1 MAQRTSGSDDAIGNL
16 RTTPFPELLDNIG
29 ERQGTGKLQILVGEN
44 RRELIFQV
52 GRLVRLDGA
61 DIPRSDEDDWVSD
74 AVLEL
79 CSLREAAY
87 RFLREEAPRREG
99 TAQNEPGLSSDEVL
113 ARANQRVAAWRDIT
127 AVVPSTR
134 AVPRLTPRLP
144 AGPALEVNE
153 RDWEV
158 IAAIGGDRTAG
169 DLMVVLERRG
179 FDVLETLAR
188 LTRRGA
194 VQIEYKP

>member
-1 MAQRTSGSDDAIGNL
+1 MAQRTPGSDDPIGNL

-29 ERQGTGKLQILVGEN
+29 ERKSTGKLQILVGEN
-44 RRELIFQV
+44 RRELIFSA

-61 DIPRSDEDDWVSD
+61 DIPRTEEDDWVSD

-87 RFLREEAPRREG
+87 RFLREDAPRRDES
-99 TAQNEPGLSSDEVL
+99 EPKEVGLTSDQVL

-134 AVPRLTPRLP
+134 AVPRLAPRLP
-144 AGPALEVNE
+144 PGPPLQATE

-158 IAAIGGDRTAG
+158 IAAISGGRTAG
-169 DLMVVLERRG
+169 DLMVVLDRRG

-188 LTRRGA
+188 LARRGA
-194 VQIEYKP
+194 VEIEYKQ